1 MNRLMPLVRWV
12 RENAPAWLQYGYFL
26 RFSLLL
32 WGTMP
37 LLIVLD
43 ALGVSTSVTRVLLTC
58 IDGWQAMYATASVVL
73 VGWLAML
80 LARVVCVYGPR
91 RFGVAPPAALTVEPG
106 TMRIR
111 VLVWAQI
118 PGQLLLAY
126 ILWLSLRDA
135 AVPFDTPFQ
144 TGTGAGYLLLGTVA
158 GMAEAAAIWF
168 ALGWLY
174 NLMHAAAGAGE
185 DIYEFVLPYKPQGT
199 NPAAALLRRTVGR
212 AKQAESPA
220 GPPPPEPKSYAAS
233 LTGTGYLSSDHTEI
247 GSGHALAA
255 FVTLGFFVLYLLLAW
270 ISFPLPGGS
279 IHFSDAHSW
288 LGYAHVA
295 LSWSD
300 HLHRWLGRATGGSW
314 TGFLA
319 FALAAI
325 LLLLWL
331 ARRTRGKRDG
341 WLLPASLILTV
352 VWIFIAREPHYPAIG
367 TILTLLMLFGSVL
380 AGLGFFL
387 DRFRVPALLTLIVLL
402 WGWKRVAPT
411 DHVYPVHAAAGTAQ
425 AAPEPKKVTEEFL
438 TAHQKADPDA
448 PVIIVTATGGGIHA
462 AYWTSTVLDG
472 LESEFAQSQNR
483 VPFHNRILLMS
494 SASGGSVAVGNWV
507 AEHDYLNPAVVN
519 GQPRPCSGL
528 TANPAQPLA
537 VRTAANQASLE
548 AVAWGLLHTDLWR
561 MVIPWGRFGHD
572 RAWFLEQANVE
583 NLYIINH
590 PPANGETTD
599 DMYFPADW
607 SQSCGIVALRPD
619 FSEMSEDQNNIP
631 AFSLNATAVETG
643 ERFLLSNYM
652 PPQSAAIAEPLG
664 MPNWQ
669 SADSFL
675 SQYTQQ
681 PSQAEAQPGA
691 KARDY
696 GRATSY
702 DMNIATAARLS
713 ANFPYVSPVDRADAE
728 GDCASV
734 GDSRCGTFHL
744 ADGGYYDNDGVATAV
759 EFLWLAMGRASGAAP
774 SGAMAGDP
782 KPSDPPASGRNAAQA
797 GDAAAPNNE
806 RVLLIQ
812 IRDSPLP
819 PDCDNWSTAVAED
832 ALAQSPG
839 ISQSLAPVHTV
850 YSSWHVSESTRNQRE
865 LSALGAGLRPGV
877 KLYTVQFAFPSNP
890 GACRDPHSKPIDTTL
905 NWRLTRSDQK
915 SIADAWTQQVGCA
928 QELVRW
934 SDRPGQGLPT
944 TSTNAPVPDVC
955 SGVKP

>member
-1 MNRLMPLVRWV
+1 MNRLGQLVRWL
-12 RENAPAWLQYGYFL
+12 REDAPAWLQYGYFL

-32 WGTMP
+32 WGTLP

-43 ALGVSTSVTRVLLTC
+43 VAGVSTSVTRVLLTC
-58 IDGWQAMYATASVVL
+58 CDGWQAMYATASVVL
-73 VGWLAML
+73 VGWLALL

-91 RFGVAPPAALTVEPG
+91 RFGVETPPALAVEAG
-106 TMRIR
+106 TMRLR
-111 VLVWAQI
+111 VLLWAQI
-118 PGQLLLAY
+118 PGVLLLAY
-126 ILWLSLRDA
+126 ILYLSLRDA
-135 AVPFDTPFQ
+135 AVPFETPFEPRISV
-144 TGTGAGYLLLGTVA
+144 GYLLLGTAA
-158 GMAEAAAIWF
+158 GMVEAAAIWF

-174 NLMHAAAGAGE
+174 NLMHTSAGAGE
-185 DIYEFVLPYKPQGT
+185 EIYEFVLPYKPQGT
-199 NPAAALLRRTVGR
+199 GLAAMLLRRTVGR
-212 AKQAESPA
+212 AKEAESPA
-220 GPPPPEPKSYAAS
+220 GPPPPQPKSYAAS
-233 LTGTGYLSSDHTEI
+233 LAGTGYLSSDHTEI

-255 FVTLGFFVLYLLLAW
+255 FVTLGFLVLYFLLAW

-279 IHFSDAHSW
+279 IHFSDAHTW
-288 LGYAHVA
+288 LGRAHVV

-300 HLHRWLGRATGGSW
+300 HAHRSLGRATGGAW
-314 TGFLA
+314 TGFVA
-319 FALAAI
+319 FALAAV

-331 ARRTRGKRDG
+331 WRRTRRKQNG
-341 WLLPASLILTV
+341 WLLPASLLLGV

-411 DHVYPVHAAAGTAQ
+411 DHVYPVHATAATMQ
-425 AAPEPKKVTEEFL
+425 AAPNPKGLTEEFL
-438 TAHQKADPDA
+438 AAHAKADAEA

-472 LESEFAQSQNR
+472 LESEFAHSQNA

-507 AEHDYLNPAVVN
+507 AERDYLNPAVMN
-519 GQPRPCSGL
+519 GKTRPCSQL
-528 TANPAQPLA
+528 TVGAAETPVLHN
-537 VRTAANQASLE
+537 AANQASVE

-583 NLYIINH
+583 NLYVLNH
-590 PPANGETTD
+590 PPANGETLD
-599 DMYFPADW
+599 DMDFPADW
-607 SQSCGIVALRPD
+607 NQSCGIVALRPE
-619 FSEMSEDQNNIP
+619 FSAMRGGQNNIP

-664 MPNWQ
+664 IPNWE

-681 PSQAEAQPGA
+681 PAQAEAQPGA

-696 GRATSY
+696 GRGTSY

-713 ANFPYVSPVDRADAE
+713 ANFPYVSPVDRADTE
-728 GDCASV
+728 GDCNSV
-734 GDSRCGTFHL
+734 GDAQCGTFHL

-759 EFLWLAMGRASGAAP
+759 EFLWLALGRGSLAVQA
-774 SGAMAGDP
+774 DP
-782 KPSDPPASGRNAAQA
+782 KTGGS
-797 GDAAAPNNE
+797 AAAGSRGSHEPMQAEAASAPHNE
-806 RVLLIQ
+806 RILLIQ

-832 ALAQSPG
+832 ALAQSEG

-865 LSALGAGLRPGV
+865 LSALGAGLQPGV
-877 KLYTVQFAFPSNP
+877 KLYTVQFAYPSNP
-890 GACRDPHSKPIDTTL
+890 GACRDPHSKPISTTL

-915 SIADAWTQQVGCA
+915 AIADAWTQQAGCA

-934 SDRPGQGLPT
+934 SDQPGQGLPT
-944 TSTNAPVPDVC
+944 TSSNAPVPDVC